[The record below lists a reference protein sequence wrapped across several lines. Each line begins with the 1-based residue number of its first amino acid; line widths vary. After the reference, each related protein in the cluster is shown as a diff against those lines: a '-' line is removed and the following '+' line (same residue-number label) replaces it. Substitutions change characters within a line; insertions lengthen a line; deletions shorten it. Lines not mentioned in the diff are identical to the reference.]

1 MKMKTE
7 PGNTVTML
15 MCSEQLRALFRT
27 NNSFPPCLLCSGSES
42 RVREMQNSSLVLISL
57 FRVLEKE
64 VLLKLGLYRSCK
76 SDLSYLTHRET
87 FDLLPQMLVYP
98 FVEWV
103 FESFRGAVRIHL
115 VMACKNTVSFRP
127 LLFISRC
134 L

>member
-15 MCSEQLRALFRT
+15 MRSEQLHALLRT

-42 RVREMQNSSLVLISL
+42 RVCEMQNSSLALISL

-64 VLLKLGLYRSCK
+64 VLLKLGLYKSCK
-76 SDLSYLTHRET
+76 SDLSYLTHRVT
-87 FDLLPQMLVYP
+87 FDLLPRTLVYP

-103 FESFRGAVRIHL
+103 FESFRGAVRIYL
-115 VMACKNTVSFRP
+115 VMSCKNMVSFCP